1 VVSVL
6 PSRLSGLR
14 CSSAYCSSAYNA
26 CAAARLWRRVPA
38 KTFFFKSFFFESFAF
53 RPVASAS
60 FALMLALCTG
70 GCSFSYQLDSLFG
83 KKDDASLTG
92 ALQPVAA
99 RPLTGMPPEG
109 DLAFA
114 RAAVSEVLSRGGK
127 DASVPWENPKTGA
140 RGTVTPVSS
149 AYSQDG
155 TTCHEFLASYE
166 RDGSSAWLQGEA
178 CRANKGKWEVRNLK
192 PWQRT

>member
-1 VVSVL
+1 V
-6 PSRLSGLR
+6 
-14 CSSAYCSSAYNA
+14 
-26 CAAARLWRRVPA
+26 AA
-38 KTFFFKSFFFESFAF
+38 KSF
-53 RPVASAS
+53 VSAS
-60 FALMLALCTG
+60 FIFMLAFLTG

-92 ALQPVAA
+92 TLQPAVP
-99 RPLTGMPPEG
+99 RPLTGLPPEG

-114 RAAVSEVLSRGGK
+114 RAAVSEVLSRGAK
-127 DASVPWENPKTGA
+127 DASAPWENPKTGA

-149 AYSQDG
+149 AYNQDG
-155 TTCHEFLASYE
+155 ATCHEFLASYE
-166 RDGSSAWLQGEA
+166 RDGSSSWLQGEA